1 MKKGW
6 KMRMIYLLPLRCV
19 IFVLLFVIG
28 AIVTKQKVEDISNWW
43 SVAASVVNIAV
54 IGLLCF
60 LAKKNKSSFR
70 ELINYQKGKT
80 TAKQIAGIS
89 VLILAVGMAGMYLA
103 GYLCYGVIPY
113 AAPMMIAPIPVWL
126 AVINVFILPVTTA
139 FAEDGLYLG
148 CGVNRIQNKFLAIT
162 APAFFFALQHSF
174 IPTLFDM
181 RYILYRFLSFLPLTL
196 ILCWYYHRK
205 RNPLPVMVGHVV
217 IDVATVLQILAT
229 SAVPGLYE
237 MMCGG

>member
-19 IFVLLFVIG
+19 IFVFLFVIG

-205 RNPLPVMVGHVV
+205 RNPLPVMVGHAV